1 MLISFSKILFLFY
14 APFLHRIKFSL
25 YLIYLLTDS
34 GLPRSGKNAWK
45 MNFFP
50 GQGKVREFC
59 KWSGKFRKDFESHG
73 KVREFERLCQADLE
87 NLFIL
92 FKEGK
97 RFTFSC
103 DSLSPSPHCGL
114 LLKQRICSPWSK
126 FFPLRVAPKFKV
138 IQLAPL
144 N

>member
-1 MLISFSKILFLFY
+1 MCIYSMLISFSKILFLFY

-103 DSLSPSPHCGL
+103 DSLSPSP
-114 LLKQRICSPWSK
+114 
-126 FFPLRVAPKFKV
+126 PLRATLKAKN
-138 IQLAPL
+138 LLPL
-144 N
+144 EQILSFTSSPQI